1 MTKEQYKNANKL
13 SFIATLVVFFCISI
27 VALLG
32 TDMTVRVI
40 LLAANFIGLVIS
52 GVGYLMFSDSKKG
65 AICILAG
72 VTTAYLAS
80 MCVGT
85 SDNAF
90 VFSLPILIT
99 AMIYLNGRIIIT
111 GNGIV
116 VVATIIHLVRMYQAN
131 RGSIDSM
138 IIELS
143 AAVMGI
149 VASFFV
155 VKLLSR
161 FNKENYEKIE
171 QNAVEHTENGKKLLK
186 LADSLVREFDRMKDN
201 IDSLN
206 QCLQTNQYAMSNI
219 ADSTEST
226 AESIQQQAEMCVEI
240 RNDSDSAENAAERMI
255 QASEAANKT
264 VEDGVKLIQN
274 LRRQSM
280 VVQDS
285 SSVTVQNTTQLISK
299 IDQMQNIISA
309 ILNISS
315 QTNLLALNA
324 SIEAARAGEAGR
336 GFAVVADEIRQLS
349 EQTKDSTNKI
359 TEIIGELNAFA
370 KQAENSV
377 QDSLNSVE
385 NQNEMISVVEEKF
398 NVINSE
404 INELNGIIAD
414 AESAMKNILNS
425 TNVISD
431 NIGQL
436 SATSEEVAASS
447 VEGVTKTNEAVEKM
461 EEFKDSL
468 KEIENIIEKLRAIN

>member
-40 LLAANFIGLVIS
+40 LLVANFIGLVIS
-52 GVGYLMFSDSKKG
+52 GVGYLMFSDSKRG

-72 VTTAYLAS
+72 VTIAYLAS

-99 AMIYLNGRIIIT
+99 AMIYLNGRIIIA

-116 VVATIIHLVRMYQAN
+116 VVATIIHLARMYQAN

-155 VKLLSR
+155 VKLLGR

-171 QNAVEHTENGKKLLK
+171 QNAVEQTENGKKLLT
-186 LADSLVREFDRMKDN
+186 LADSLVREFDRMRDN

-206 QCLQTNQYAMSNI
+206 QCLETNQYAMSNI

-226 AESIQQQAEMCVEI
+226 AESIQQQAEMCLEI
-240 RNDSDSAENAAERMI
+240 RNDSDSAEHATERMI
-255 QASEAANKT
+255 QASEATNKT

-398 NVINSE
+398 NVINNE
-404 INELNGIIAD
+404 ISDLNEIISD